1 MYGAMESANV
11 IHTASSYHPGGV
23 NASMADAS
31 VRFFS
36 NSIDPGPVLTDLST
50 LSGVTSGLPEK
61 YTGTS
66 FWGVWG
72 ALGSTGGGENK
83 SIE

>member
-1 MYGAMESANV
+1 MESANV
-11 IHTASSYHPGGV
+11 IHTASSYHTGGA
-23 NASMADAS
+23 NASMADGS

-36 NSIDPGPVLTDLST
+36 NSIDSGSILTDLST
-50 LSGVTSGLPEK
+50 LSGVTSGFPAS
-61 YTGTS
+61 YAGPS